1 MSHSNS
7 SLVSPSPSDS
17 SVPLST
23 PSSAPVQSDSAREAA
38 YDAALIQRFNGGD
51 EASFVEIMQR
61 YHGKIFGL
69 AHNLLRNTA
78 DAEEIAQDT
87 FIRAH
92 RGLAN
97 FRGDSSLA
105 TWLYRIAL
113 NLSRNRY
120 WYFFRRRRQDSVSL
134 ERPLTEESDATFADF
149 IAADAQNPVQETV
162 TQEFTDLITACMEK
176 LDARH
181 REILTMRNVL
191 NLPYEE
197 IARALRINVGTVKS
211 RIARARENL
220 RVLLAEAAPEFSSE
234 SDPSDFFVASR
245 TAYGCHAIAYA

>member
-1 MSHSNS
+1 MHLATHSRR
-7 SLVSPSPSDS
+7 PAIAPKPE
-17 SVPLST
+17 SV
-23 PSSAPVQSDSAREAA
+23 AEAA
-38 YDAALIQRFNGGD
+38 FDAELVKRFNLGD
-51 EASFVEIMQR
+51 ETAFVEIMQR
-61 YHGKIFGL
+61 YHSKIFGL
-69 AHNLLRNTA
+69 AHNLLRNTS

-120 WYFFRRRRQDSVSL
+120 WYFFRRRRQDSLSL
-134 ERPLTEESDATFADF
+134 ERPLTEDSNATFSDL
-149 IAADAQNPVQETV
+149 IAADEDDPVRESANR
-162 TQEFTDLITACMEK
+162 EFSRLVALCMEK
-176 LDARH
+176 LDGRH

-191 NLPYEE
+191 DLPYEE
-197 IARALRINVGTVKS
+197 IARALSINVGTVKS

-220 RVLLAEAAPEFSSE
+220 RKLLAECAPEFGPE
-234 SDPSDFFVASR
+234 SGPSDFFEPPVRSAQ
-245 TAYGCHAIAYA
+245 GCHAIAYA

>member
-1 MSHSNS
+1 MHQPNDTA
-7 SLVSPSPSDS
+7 VAPRQPDS
-17 SVPLST
+17 VV
-23 PSSAPVQSDSAREAA
+23 PSSSGNAGEFATDSAREAA
-38 YDAALIQRFNGGD
+38 YDAILIQRFNSGD
-51 EASFVEIMQR
+51 EAAFVEIMQR

-69 AHNLLRNTA
+69 AHNLLRNAA

-134 ERPLTEESDATFADF
+134 ERPLSDDSDATFADF
-149 IAADAQNPVQETV
+149 IAAESQNPVQETV
-162 TQEFTDLITACMEK
+162 TTEFTDLIAVCMER

-220 RVLLAEAAPEFSSE
+220 RKLLAEAAPEFNPE
-234 SDPSDFFVASR
+234 SGPSDFFVNTR

>member
-1 MSHSNS
+1 MTPTNTQHIPQSHTS
-7 SLVSPSPSDS
+7 SPDKPLAPSGTPSDS
-17 SVPLST
+17 AT
-23 PSSAPVQSDSAREAA
+23 EAS
-38 YDAALIQRFNGGD
+38 YDAGLVTRFTQGD
-51 EASFVEIMQR
+51 ESAFVEIMNR
-61 YHGKIFGL
+61 YHTKIFGL
-69 AHNLLRNTA
+69 AHNLLRNAA

-87 FIRAH
+87 FLRAH

-120 WYFFRRRRQDSVSL
+120 WYFFRRRRQDSISL
-134 ERPLTEESDATFADF
+134 ERPLGDESDATFSDL
-149 IAADAQNPVQETV
+149 IAADTHDPMQETV
-162 TQEFTDLITACMEK
+162 TQEFTDMIANCMEK

-181 REILTMRNVL
+181 REILTMRNIL

-197 IARALRINVGTVKS
+197 ISRALHINVGTVKS

-220 RVLLAEAAPEFSSE
+220 RKLLAETAPEFGVDSE
-234 SDPSDFFVASR
+234 PCDFFVNSR
-245 TAYGCHAIAYA
+245 IAHGCLTIAYA